1 MNSGS
6 SGIFRNCFMNSGV
19 VFIVI
24 VVLLCAEFVLE
35 RILEILNR
43 RAMSQ
48 TLPESL
54 KGIYDEK
61 EYRRFR
67 NYRCENNRFELLSSS
82 LSFVVMLV
90 FLCLGGFGWWNA
102 IVVAGT
108 DNTILQTLI
117 FMLGLSLVS
126 GILNMPF

>member
-67 NYRCENNRFELLSSS
+67 NYRCEIIVLSCSVLLCP
-82 LSFVVMLV
+82 LL
-90 FLCLGGFGWWNA
+90 
-102 IVVAGT
+102 
-108 DNTILQTLI
+108 
-117 FMLGLSLVS
+117 
-126 GILNMPF
+126 